1 MKLASKFKTATV
13 LGAVCAAFAVP
24 AHAESKRSGL
34 DAYSADAGVSP
45 YFRLIGDYRISEKF
59 SVYAEGTVRS
69 LSKEIKDSPMVDG
82 DIAYGFGAGVSYH
95 F

>member
-1 MKLASKFKTATV
+1 MV
-13 LGAVCAAFAVP
+13 DHG
-24 AHAESKRSGL
+24 
-34 DAYSADAGVSP
+34 ADAGVSP

-82 DIAYGFGAGVSYH
+82 DIAYGFPTISKKWRGPSVPQAH
-95 F
+95 